1 MKLLHPDM
9 WSRLSFSRSL
19 QTLGYRLGTSQCESR
34 YSYGTSESLNRR
46 GYARQSSVS
55 NSLRVE
61 SPIPAE
67 RRHFKEGM

>member
-9 WSRLSFSRSL
+9 WSRLSFCRSL
-19 QTLGYRLGTSQCESR
+19 QTLGYRLGTSRCDSR
-34 YSYGTSESLNRR
+34 YPYDASESANRR
-46 GYARQSSVS
+46 GYAGQSSVS
-55 NSLRVE
+55 RSLRVE